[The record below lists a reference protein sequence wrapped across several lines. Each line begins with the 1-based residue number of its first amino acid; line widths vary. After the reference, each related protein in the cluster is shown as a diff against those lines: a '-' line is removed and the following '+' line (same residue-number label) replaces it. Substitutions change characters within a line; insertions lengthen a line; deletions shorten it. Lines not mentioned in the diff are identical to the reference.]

1 MTVIEIN
8 FTSTLA
14 DQFEKVGRKRHKYK
28 FIDCTK
34 AVLGLEE
41 LGNVEW
47 MEMMQ
52 RIAYHS
58 SVFKP
63 DLIVTPLEFN
73 EYELAEITG
82 KKGIVVHLG

>member
-1 MTVIEIN
+1 MFVIEIN
-8 FTSTLA
+8 YTATLA

-52 RIAYHS
+52 RLSHLS
-58 SVFKP
+58 ETMKP

-73 EYELAEITG
+73 QYELAEIVG
-82 KKGIVVHLG
+82 KKGIVVHLT